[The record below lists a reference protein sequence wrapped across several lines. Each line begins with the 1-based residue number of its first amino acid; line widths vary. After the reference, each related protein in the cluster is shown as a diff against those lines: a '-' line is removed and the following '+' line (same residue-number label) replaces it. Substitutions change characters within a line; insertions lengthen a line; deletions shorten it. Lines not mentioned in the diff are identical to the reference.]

1 MKLKTIEDANFKG
14 KKVLIRVD
22 FNVPLNH
29 NRQVTDI
36 TRIKESL
43 PTINKV
49 LNDGA
54 AVILMSHLGRPT
66 GGFESDYSLTPVV
79 PLLSKLLNR
88 NIIFNRDLFGP
99 TTIEVA
105 KNLQSGQI
113 MLLENLRFYSEEI
126 SGDETF
132 AKNLA
137 SLGDAYVNDA
147 FGTSHRPHAS
157 VYTIAKYFKK
167 EKYCGLLLAN
177 EIRNLDNILNSNAS
191 PFTAII
197 GGAKVSTK
205 IMIIKNLISKVD
217 NMIIGGGM
225 AFTFIKALDGKVGDS
240 LIEEDKI
247 ELAKNLV
254 KEMMLKG
261 VNLYLPTDAIIS
273 DAFSN
278 EANIREVSSYSI
290 PDGWMALDI
299 GKKSCRRFAEII
311 NNSQKILWNGPM
323 GVFEMDSFKQGT
335 KAIAIAVSS
344 ATISGAFSSV
354 GGGDSVAAINEY
366 NLADQVSYVSTGGGA
381 MLEYLEGKDLPAI
394 KALAENGKLR

>member
-1 MKLKTIEDANFKG
+1 MTPEIKLKTVADANFKG
-14 KKVLIRVD
+14 RKVLIRVD

-29 NRQVTDI
+29 NNQVTDI
-36 TRIKESL
+36 TRIRESL
-43 PTINKV
+43 PTIRKV
-49 LNDGA
+49 LDDGA
-54 AVILMSHLGRPT
+54 AVILMSHLGRPS
-66 GGFESDYSLTPVV
+66 GGFEADYSLTPVV
-79 PLLSKLLNR
+79 PILSKMLNS

-99 TTIEVA
+99 KTVEVA
-105 KNLQSGQI
+105 GELQPGQV
-113 MLLENLRFYSEEI
+113 MLLENLRFYPEEMA
-126 SGDETF
+126 GDEGF

-137 SLGDAYVNDA
+137 SLADTYVNDA

-157 VYTIAKYFKK
+157 VYTVAKYFDK
-167 EKYCGLLLAN
+167 EKYFGLLLAN
-177 EIRNLDNILNSNAS
+177 EIRNLDNILNSPAS

-205 IMIIKNLISKVD
+205 IEIIRNLLNKVD

-240 LIEEDKI
+240 LIEEDRI

-254 KEMMLKG
+254 REMMLKG
-261 VNLYLPTDAIIS
+261 VNLYLPTDSVIT

-278 EANIREVSSYSI
+278 DGNIREVSSYSI
-290 PDGWMALDI
+290 PDDWQALDI
-299 GKKSCRRFAEII
+299 GRKSRRRFAEII
-311 NNSQKILWNGPM
+311 NSSHKILWNGPM
-323 GVFEMDSFKQGT
+323 GVFEMERFQQGT
-335 KAIAIAVSS
+335 KAIAIAVAS

-381 MLEYLEGKDLPAI
+381 MLEYLEGKELPAI
-394 KALAENGKLR
+394 MALLEE